1 MHSFIPIPAATPRE
15 ARNDISTRE
24 ITRARARQ
32 MQIPRA
38 KQMSERTAD
47 PDLCM
52 LNAVSVELLVRMHLQ
67 PVSALGSALAP
78 TRVSRSR
85 RGATAGG
92 ATRSSEKRERE
103 RERESEVCGGRCF
116 RPRHYPRIIAI
127 ITRVI
132 LYAEVRHTIRRQR
145 CHRLYRFAEAHA
157 RARATDSSHSC
168 ASCA

>member
-1 MHSFIPIPAATPRE
+1 VTRDAFIYSDSGGDF
-15 ARNDISTRE
+15 ARGAKRYLDGRDN
-24 ITRARARQ
+24 ARATNAN
-32 MQIPRA
+32 PA

-52 LNAVSVELLVRMHLQ
+52 LNVSVELLVRVHLQ

-103 RERESEVCGGRCF
+103 RVCGGRCF

-132 LYAEVRHTIRRQR
+132 LYAEVRHAIRRQR

-157 RARATDSSHSC
+157 RARARATDSSHS
-168 ASCA
+168 